1 MGQRDSTP
9 RYWLLIWYRRVR
21 QTGCLDAIELGWV
34 NMQVTLQ
41 WFLGG
46 EAGEAYEPEEV
57 VEVTE
62 GG

>member
-1 MGQRDSTP
+1 
-9 RYWLLIWYRRVR
+9 
-21 QTGCLDAIELGWV
+21 
-34 NMQVTLQ
+34 MQVTLQ